1 MMPSS
6 SSVTLD
12 LAPSTPPV
20 ASPVTEQR
28 KQDVTLVNIEYVIV
42 VILVLAHQIAQPH
55 QLITL
60 LLSIMN
66 SPLVIPVMKPLMYL
80 LDNT

>member
-28 KQDVTLVNIEYVIV
+28 KQDVTSSDSPTTST
-42 VILVLAHQIAQPH
+42 HH
-55 QLITL
+55 ITPFHYE
-60 LLSIMN
+60 LSTSDTSDETFDVSIGQH
-66 SPLVIPVMKPLMYL
+66 I
-80 LDNT
+80 TE